1 MTLPTSGGGW
11 VGEKEHGMEANK
23 ERYGEIKK
31 EGIEKRGGGEGERYE
46 ENGINKERCE
56 RKECPRRE
64 TRNCKGGGGRT
75 IGCEKKERK
84 KRKKGGKKGRKRKKK
99 RINRRVL
106 DEIHWPR
113 IYQRI
118 YRGFD
123 SGFSWREVVRAFSRN
138 DFYIRIRVMR

>member
-1 MTLPTSGGGW
+1 M
-11 VGEKEHGMEANK
+11 GEKEHGMEANK

-31 EGIEKRGGGEGERYE
+31 EGTEKRGEGEGERYE

-75 IGCEKKERK
+75 IGCEKKRKEKKKERREERREERK
-84 KRKKGGKKGRKRKKK
+84 KKWKK

-123 SGFSWREVVRAFSRN
+123 SGFS
-138 DFYIRIRVMR
+138 

>member
-31 EGIEKRGGGEGERYE
+31 EGTEKRGEGERYE

-84 KRKKGGKKGRKRKKK
+84 KRKKGGKKGGKKGRKRKKK

-118 YRGFD
+118 YRG